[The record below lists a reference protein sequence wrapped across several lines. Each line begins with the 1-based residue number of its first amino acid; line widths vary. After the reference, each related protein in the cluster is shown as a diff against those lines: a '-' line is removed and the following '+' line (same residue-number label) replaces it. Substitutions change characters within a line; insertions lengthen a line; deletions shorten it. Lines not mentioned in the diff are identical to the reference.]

1 MPVFEILLNMVLYAN
16 KPIKTV
22 FAKKKKK
29 EIQIKVQD
37 FIISKI
43 LEDLQNN

>member
-1 MPVFEILLNMVLYAN
+1 MRINPQKQYL
-16 KPIKTV
+16 P
-22 FAKKKKK
+22 KKKK

>member
-1 MPVFEILLNMVLYAN
+1 MRINPQKQYL
-16 KPIKTV
+16 P
-22 FAKKKKK
+22 KKKKK